1 MSRILIVG
9 GDTIAMGDFTNALQR
24 RNGNRVSWT
33 YSGREALS
41 IIIREKIDTVV
52 VDEKLP
58 HDDSFEL
65 VGELTKVN
73 PMINCAMVSSLP
85 VAEFHDAA
93 EGLGVLIQLP
103 PQPGTQHAEKMLE
116 LLESLDVLMNMQK
129 L

>member
-9 GDTIAMGDFTNALQR
+9 GDTVAMADFTKALQR

-41 IIIREKIDTVV
+41 IINREKIDTVV

-58 HDDSFEL
+58 HDDSFDL
-65 VGELTKVN
+65 VGELIKAN
-73 PMINCAMVSSLP
+73 PMVNCAMVSSLP

-103 PQPGTQHAEKMLE
+103 PQPGAQHAEKMLE
-116 LLESLDVLMNMQK
+116 LLESIDVVMNM
-129 L
+129 